1 MENIKEKAE
10 YCLNCKMKPC
20 SIKGCPMQT
29 KIPEFITEVKNRNYK
44 EAYKILQENNIC
56 SYICS
61 IVCPQEEQCEGSCVR
76 GVKSNPT
83 NIGILE
89 KSVNEWAIEN
99 NYEYEIK
106 KESTNGKKVGI
117 IGSGP
122 AGIECAVELLKN
134 GYEVDIYEK
143 DSIPG
148 GILVYGIPDF
158 RLSKDKVENVV
169 NKIKNL
175 GANFITNKELGKDF
189 TLNEISQ
196 KYDAVFLAVGAAK
209 SSTYKLSEKD
219 LKNVYKSDVFL
230 RAYSEK
236 KFIKELGTVVV
247 IGGGNVAMDSARCA
261 IRMGAKKVK
270 ILYRRDKE
278 HMPAREVE
286 LEEAIEDGVEFK
298 ELTRVVS
305 ANENNGEIFS
315 VNCINTRIVEGKAVD
330 VIGAEEYEE
339 EANTVVFAIGLKPD
353 RTLIESQGI
362 ELDDWGY
369 IKIDENGKTNL
380 ENVYAGGD
388 NTESKS
394 TVCRALA
401 AGKKAAVGIMN
412 NTKIGKAFIV

>member
-1 MENIKEKAE
+1 MENIIECAN
-10 YCLNCKMKPC
+10 YCLNCKLKPC

-29 KIPEFITEVKNRNYK
+29 KIPEFITEVKNENYGK
-44 EAYKILQENNIC
+44 AYEILQENNIF

-76 GVKSNPT
+76 GIKSIPT
-83 NIGILE
+83 SIGKLE
-89 KSVNEWAIEN
+89 KEVNEWAIKNSYQYKIE
-99 NYEYEIK
+99 K
-106 KESTNGKKVGI
+106 KKSNGKKVAI

-158 RLSKDKVENVV
+158 RLSKDIVQNVV
-169 NKIKNL
+169 DKVKTL
-175 GANFITNKELGKDF
+175 GGKFITNQEMGKDF
-189 TLNEISQ
+189 ELKDISE
-196 KYDAVFLAVGAAK
+196 KYDAVFLGIGAVK
-209 SSTYKLSEKD
+209 SSTYKLSENE

-230 RAYSEK
+230 RAYSENN
-236 KFIKELGTVVV
+236 FIKDLGTVVV
-247 IGGGNVAMDSARCA
+247 IGGGNVAMDCSRTAV
-261 IRMGAKKVK
+261 RMGAKKVK
-270 ILYRRDKE
+270 ILYRRDRE
-278 HMPAREVE
+278 HMPAREIE
-286 LEEAIEDGVEFK
+286 LEEAIGDGVEFK

-305 ANENNGEIFS
+305 ANDIDGAITS
-315 VNCINTRIVEGKAVD
+315 VNCIDTQILEGKAVD
-330 VIGAEEYEE
+330 VLGAEEYKE

-353 RTLIESQGI
+353 KTLIENQGI

-401 AGKKAAVGIMN
+401 AGKKAAIGIMKN
-412 NTKIGKAFIV
+412 VK